1 MTNYHIPFR
10 SGQLLIIADLH
21 YELGLDPFA
30 MFGLGELDWKSLDAV
45 IVAGDIADDAA
56 EDWPAAIDFLS
67 RYISRDR
74 IFVMPGNH
82 DYFGMPLGADDGLQ
96 RVAAA
101 ADVELL
107 QKSELHHGMTR
118 ILACTLWT
126 DFALFGP
133 ESVPQSM
140 AVARSWMPDYRNI
153 RSAKET
159 TAEDDGLHDWCT
171 PEDTLALH
179 RDHRA
184 WLERQLAK
192 PHFAG
197 SDGETIVV
205 THHGPSV
212 ATAGRLTPQS
222 PAFHS
227 DLGDLIGQ
235 YKPSHWY
242 FGHSHR
248 RLRAVQG
255 ETIICNVS
263 LGYPEDGRVAGERPL
278 AEVCLF
284 VSNPHQP
291 SADEMEGKAGNKDLQ
306 VADSKNEADRPS
318 ANVLVSKPIGVSRI
332 QIIHARFF
340 PVNETQSVLE
350 QRFTSFLK
358 DWRRR
363 PQLGPDN
370 ESRLLPGFED
380 VSANQQPLRAMSNRD
395 YKRITKRAERLLE
408 CRRRVS
414 NLGHLKDTDR
424 DRLQPLAKGVNV
436 TTITSSAHADEIA
449 AAIHAAMPWMGN
461 ATAIVWEAL
470 HECVRTRRPIRIP
483 PVLLNGTHGIGKTV
497 WAKLVSDHIGVP
509 SEVVNAGSE
518 NAGFGI
524 AGVQRGWG
532 SARPG
537 KLLECI
543 LRHRTGNPVFFVDEI
558 DKAGTATSDKGISFS
573 LEAAL
578 LSLLEPASNSNWP
591 CPYFEVGFD
600 VSHTSWLFAT
610 NNIDRVSAPFLD
622 RCRVVQVEAPT
633 IEQLREFVQRVGK
646 ERGLSEDSIWAV
658 LAALD
663 QMAARHRPSL
673 RTVLRMIDKAGWLQN
688 RQRPH

>member
-1 MTNYHIPFR
+1 MTIYHIPFR
-10 SGQLLIIADLH
+10 SGQLLVIADLH
-21 YELGLDPFA
+21 YEIGLDPFA
-30 MFGLGELDWKSLDAV
+30 MFGLGELDWKSLDGV

-56 EDWPAAIDFLS
+56 EDWPEAIDFLS

-74 IFVMPGNH
+74 IFILPGNH
-82 DYFGMPLGADDGLQ
+82 DYFGMQLGADDDLQ
-96 RVAAA
+96 RIAAA
-101 ADVELL
+101 ADVQFI
-107 QKSELHHGMTR
+107 QKAELHHGATR

-153 RSAKET
+153 QPAKEKT
-159 TAEDDGLHDWCT
+159 VADDDLHDWCS
-171 PEDTLALH
+171 PKDTLALH

-197 SDGETIVV
+197 PEGETIVI

-235 YKPSHWY
+235 YKPSTWY

-278 AEVCLF
+278 SELCLF
-284 VSNPHQP
+284 VSKPHQ
-291 SADEMEGKAGNKDLQ
+291 STGEMEEKARTKDLQ
-306 VADSKNEADRPS
+306 VDDSKIAADRPFT
-318 ANVLVSKPIGVSRI
+318 NLPVSKPLGVSRI
-332 QIIHARFF
+332 PIIHARFF
-340 PVNETQSVLE
+340 PVTETQSVLE

-363 PQLGPDN
+363 PHFGPDN
-370 ESRLLPGFED
+370 ESHLLPGSED
-380 VSANQQPLRAMSNRD
+380 VPEGRRLVKAMSNRD

-414 NLGHLKDTDR
+414 NLGHLKDADR
-424 DRLQPLAKGVNV
+424 DRLQALAKGVNV
-436 TTITSSAHADEIA
+436 TTITSPAHADEIA
-449 AAIHAAMPWMGN
+449 SAIHALMPWMAD
-461 ATAIVWEAL
+461 ATTVVWEAL
-470 HECVRTRRPIRIP
+470 HDSVRDGKPIRIP

-509 SEVVNAGSE
+509 DEVVNAGSE

-610 NNIDRVSAPFLD
+610 NSIERVSAPFLD

-633 IEQLREFVQRVGK
+633 ISQLREFVQRVGK

-663 QMAARHRPSL
+663 QMATRHRPSL
-673 RTVLRMIDKAGWLQN
+673 RTVLRMIDKAVWLQN
-688 RQRPH
+688 RPRPQ